1 MKRSPLALYVAAA
14 AVAVLL
20 IVAFNTVY
28 TVPQTEQALV
38 LQFGAPVKVV
48 EKPGLK
54 FKLPF
59 IQDVTYID
67 KRVLGLEGATEEVI
81 TSDQKRLLVDT
92 FVRYRIV
99 KPLKFYQSVGSDRM
113 AQERLANSLNASVR
127 QVIGQV
133 PLQALLLPERDQLMA
148 RIQEILSQDASGF
161 GIKIIDVRIKRT
173 DLPEANS
180 EAIYRRMQTARERE
194 AKQYRAEGA
203 AIATQIRADADRQRT
218 VILAEAEKTAQILRG
233 EGDAERAKI
242 IADAADKDPSFYIF
256 YRSLQA
262 YRRALTGDHT
272 TLVLSPHSEFFR
284 YLNGVP
290 NNAGDAAAK
299 EMNKAR

>member
-1 MKRSPLALYVAAA
+1 MRRSPLPLYI
-14 AVAVLL
+14 AVAVVILL
-20 IVAFNTVY
+20 IVAFNSVY

-38 LQFGAPVKVV
+38 LQFGAPIKVL

-59 IQDVTYID
+59 VQDVTYID
-67 KRVLGLEGATEEVI
+67 KRVLGLEGTTEEVI
-81 TSDQKRLLVDT
+81 TSDQKRLLVDA
-92 FVRYRIV
+92 FARYRIV
-99 KPLKFYQSVGSDRM
+99 NPLKFYQSVGSDEV
-113 AQERLANSLNASVR
+113 AQERLANSLNASLR

-133 PLQALLLPERDQLMA
+133 PLQALLIPEREQLMT
-148 RIQEILSQDASGF
+148 RIQNILGKDASSF

-180 EAIYRRMQTARERE
+180 EAIYRRMQTARERQ
-194 AKQYRAEGA
+194 AKLYRAQGA

-218 VILAEAEKTAQILRG
+218 VILAEAQKTAQILRG
-233 EGDAERAKI
+233 EGDADRAKI
-242 IADAADKDPSFYIF
+242 LAAAADQDPSFYIF

-262 YRRALTGDHT
+262 YRHALTGDHT
-272 TLVLSPHSEFFR
+272 TLVLSPNSEFFR

-290 NNAGDAAAK
+290 QSSPDTTTGK
-299 EMNKAR
+299 SQKTR